1 MMMRKM
7 KWIVAGIAG
16 LAMLASGAAR
26 AEPLVLMTWGGVW
39 QKTFQELAAKY
50 KEKTGKEVT
59 VIAQGGGDAGIA
71 RLIAQKDKP
80 EVDLWTTN
88 MINYIRA
95 LDAKLLEPLDIKEI
109 PNAADVD
116 KKLVFSHAITAW
128 VSQRGIFY
136 RKDLVPFEPKE
147 WKDLWD
153 PRLKGKIAAPAATFD
168 PGYFPLMAAVI
179 NGGNEKNLDPGFA
192 NLAKL
197 KGSVASFYTNNVQSI
212 RLLEAGEVALVAW
225 GIMPNVV
232 QHLGPDSKY
241 GFVIPK
247 PAFVAETPIT
257 VVAGTTKKKE
267 ALEFINFV
275 LSVEVQEVLSKALG
289 SAPANSKAQPPAS
302 IKPILKDVSN
312 NYVVDYR
319 VLRDD
324 LSKIIDRYDR
334 EVMAR

>member
-1 MMMRKM
+1 M
-7 KWIVAGIAG
+7 KRLMVAGLVGI
-16 LAMLASGAAR
+16 AMLASGVAR

-39 QKTFQELAAKY
+39 QKTFQELAATY

-59 VIAQGGGDAGIA
+59 IIAQGGGDAGIA
-71 RLIAQKDKP
+71 RLIAQKGKSD
-80 EVDLWTTN
+80 VDLWTTN

-95 LDAKLLEPLDIKEI
+95 LDAKVLEPLDVSQI
-109 PNAADVD
+109 PNAANVD
-116 KKLVFSHAITAW
+116 KKLIFSHAITAW

-168 PGYFPLMAAVI
+168 PGYFPLMAALI

-192 NLAKL
+192 NLVKL
-197 KGSVASFYTNNVQSI
+197 KGSIASFYTNNVQSI
-212 RLLEAGEVALVAW
+212 RLIESGEVALVAW

-232 QHLGPDSKY
+232 PHLGPGSKY

-247 PAFVAETPIT
+247 PALVAETPIT
-257 VVAGTTKKKE
+257 MVAGTTKKKE

-275 LSVEVQEVLSKALG
+275 LSVESQEVLSKALG
-289 SAPANSKAQPPAS
+289 SAPANSKAQPPES
-302 IKPILKDVSN
+302 IKPILSGVSN

-319 VLRDD
+319 VLGDS

-334 EVMAR
+334 EIMAR